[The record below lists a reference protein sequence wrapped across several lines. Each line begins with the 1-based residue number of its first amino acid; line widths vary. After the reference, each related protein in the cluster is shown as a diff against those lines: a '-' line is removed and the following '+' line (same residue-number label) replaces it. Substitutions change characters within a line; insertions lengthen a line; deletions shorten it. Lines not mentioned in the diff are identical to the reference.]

1 MVVRENM
8 KNHSQQREP
17 NQRERQK
24 TVNTEGLSGYGYLC
38 WKNRHR
44 VYKRL
49 AIQRNILVLFTFQT
63 YSLFSMSET
72 GLSFSGGGIRS
83 AAFCSGVLRRLLQRN
98 CKIDYLSCVSGGGY
112 TGTAYL
118 DWKYRNGKK
127 DDPKWHQEFFDHMRE
142 NAGLMCNWQRPFR
155 GIFDTVILLS
165 LMLLVSAIM
174 PIIVW
179 GSYLFP
185 LVYMVDYLFG
195 DILKVDDECDS
206 VPHDQRQPRVIF
218 SLPDNNTENVKEN
231 VTGTERQ
238 GDRCMIT
245 MGSEAYTRIVMFAT
259 LITLFVSLYLLSKK
273 VQRFRSVLYFLS
285 SFWGLLFAFTY
296 IPFFIFYFFDR
307 TPLWTRL
314 LVFMLSI
321 VAWFFFPVL
330 RRKSSFVVVVY
341 LYSYAV
347 YWKVYQSTLFG
358 ITYSDYLFFRLLF
371 ASGVILW
378 IVPALG
384 AIQQRLVYV
393 FNR

>member
-174 PIIVW
+174 PIIV
-179 GSYLFP
+179 
-185 LVYMVDYLFG
+185 
-195 DILKVDDECDS
+195 
-206 VPHDQRQPRVIF
+206 
-218 SLPDNNTENVKEN
+218 
-231 VTGTERQ
+231 
-238 GDRCMIT
+238 
-245 MGSEAYTRIVMFAT
+245 
-259 LITLFVSLYLLSKK
+259 
-273 VQRFRSVLYFLS
+273 
-285 SFWGLLFAFTY
+285 
-296 IPFFIFYFFDR
+296 
-307 TPLWTRL
+307 
-314 LVFMLSI
+314 
-321 VAWFFFPVL
+321 
-330 RRKSSFVVVVY
+330 
-341 LYSYAV
+341 
-347 YWKVYQSTLFG
+347 
-358 ITYSDYLFFRLLF
+358 
-371 ASGVILW
+371 
-378 IVPALG
+378 
-384 AIQQRLVYV
+384 
-393 FNR
+393 